1 MTQLSTVQLRAGP
14 YLAVHGNV
22 VLIPFIG
29 SHSNIFKYIYRKSLL
44 QDAWLLDGIF
54 WIAEVQLLALGS
66 QNF

>member
-14 YLAVHGNV
+14 YVAVHGNV

-29 SHSNIFKYIYRKSLL
+29 SYYIFKYIYRKSLL
-44 QDAWLLDGIF
+44 QDAWLFDGIF